1 MPLFKT
7 QNVCNLHCG
16 WDYKGKL
23 VHRSVPGDWAW
34 VFARA
39 IISRPTAAEN
49 IHYWPALYH
58 INQTPA
64 WKPKLKGGENI
75 SLLPDAIYDLLENFS
90 CTSHNSSW
98 INIEATFHNYCKNL
112 VGPSQQYFEPWTT
125 FAIAALIKITLT
137 FNLLNIAREQNC
149 PGVTILNTPDKSLVS
164 LGQHGLKVS
173 CAALSSKVRYQG

>member
-1 MPLFKT
+1 MKYFPKLLLPSSQYFYMDISVISVTFCNSEPVTPCQKAEWRKTRNIFQRPVVVNWSLFET

-34 VFARA
+34 VFARP

-64 WKPKLKGGENI
+64 WKLKLEYLTNLWPLAPDIHSFWI
-75 SLLPDAIYDLLENFS
+75 SF
-90 CTSHNSSW
+90 NS
-98 INIEATFHNYCKNL
+98 YCKNP
-112 VGPSQQYFEPWTT
+112 VWPSRQCF
-125 FAIAALIKITLT
+125 
-137 FNLLNIAREQNC
+137 
-149 PGVTILNTPDKSLVS
+149 
-164 LGQHGLKVS
+164 
-173 CAALSSKVRYQG
+173 

>member
-1 MPLFKT
+1 MSFCLRHGSQPMSLFKT

-64 WKPKLKGGENI
+64 WKPKLKGGENF
-75 SLLPDAIYDLLENFS
+75 SLLRDAIYYDLFENFS

-98 INIEATFHNYCKNL
+98 INIEATFHNYCKKSCWTKPAVFWTMN
-112 VGPSQQYFEPWTT
+112 YFCNCC
-125 FAIAALIKITLT
+125 LDKDITYFQSFKHCKGAKLSWCHN
-137 FNLLNIAREQNC
+137 FEHSWQE
-149 PGVTILNTPDKSLVS
+149 
-164 LGQHGLKVS
+164 S
-173 CAALSSKVRYQG
+173 C

>member
-1 MPLFKT
+1 MVNGSQPMFSIMVKGSQPMSLFKT

-64 WKPKLKGGENI
+64 WKPKLKGGENF
-75 SLLPDAIYDLLENFS
+75 SLLRDAIYDLFENFS
-90 CTSHNSSW
+90 FTSHNSSW
-98 INIEATFHNYCKNL
+98 INIEATFHNYCSKNL
-112 VGPSQQYFEPWTT
+112 VGPSKPYFEPWTT
-125 FAIAALIKITLT
+125 FAMAALIKISLISIFQTLQGSKT
-137 FNLLNIAREQNC
+137 
-149 PGVTILNTPDKSLVS
+149 VMVS
-164 LGQHGLKVS
+164 QFWTWQES
-173 CAALSSKVRYQG
+173 C